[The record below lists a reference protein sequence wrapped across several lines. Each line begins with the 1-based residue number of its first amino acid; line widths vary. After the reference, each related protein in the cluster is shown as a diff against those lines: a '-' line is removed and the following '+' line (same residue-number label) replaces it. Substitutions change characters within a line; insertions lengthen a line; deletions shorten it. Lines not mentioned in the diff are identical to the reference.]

1 MEQIARIIGTDGG
14 TAVIEAERSSMCE
27 GCSGKECGASCAMS
41 GIFGSGKSMRTKARN
56 GVGALPGD
64 LVEVESSSS
73 TVLGHAFLLFI
84 MPILICGACFF
95 AGRRIF
101 SSELWGAVAAAGG
114 LVLSG
119 VILFVIERVVS
130 RRAPSVTIRR
140 IVRRAS
146 DGAAAD
152 NTNERTGSGDES

>member
-1 MEQIARIIGTDGG
+1 MEQLARIIETDGV
-14 TAVIEAERSSMCE
+14 TALIEAERSSMCE

-41 GIFGSGKSMRTKARN
+41 GLFGSGKSMRTRAVN

-73 TVLGHAFLLFI
+73 TVLGHAFLIFI
-84 MPILICGACFF
+84 MPILIGGLCFF

-101 SSELWGAVAAAGG
+101 SSELWGAVAAVGG

-119 VILFVIERVVS
+119 AILFILERIAS
-130 RRAPSVTIRR
+130 KRMPSVTVKK
-140 IVRRAS
+140 IVRRGAEDVLRDNS
-146 DGAAAD
+146 DERVDSG
-152 NTNERTGSGDES
+152 NES